1 VRLEEGG
8 EGFRIARQRPVGGLG
23 DAGLATSSLA
33 LPVRVPAGNR
43 QISGGK
49 SRVIASQARWQAL
62 PQVDY
67 TSGWISKRCGVWQE
81 SSAPRADEHAIWDTL
96 RSRKPGSLR
105 AMPSQFETSC
115 AI

>member
-1 VRLEEGG
+1 MADDPEVEQLSD
-8 EGFRIARQRPVGGLG
+8 FVLH
-23 DAGLATSSLA
+23 
-33 LPVRVPAGNR
+33 
-43 QISGGK
+43 
-49 SRVIASQARWQAL
+49 
-62 PQVDY
+62 Y
-67 TSGWISKRCGVWQE
+67 GVLQE

>member
-1 VRLEEGG
+1 LRATLSIIGNWLRAWVATRRFAWTIMANNAVVRPLENGG
-8 EGFRIARQRPVGGLG
+8 PRPGPPFENTFR
-23 DAGLATSSLA
+23 LAHDSPTA
-33 LPVRVPAGNR
+33 QEP
-43 QISGGK
+43 
-49 SRVIASQARWQAL
+49 
-62 PQVDY
+62 
-67 TSGWISKRCGVWQE
+67 KRYGVLQE

>member
-1 VRLEEGG
+1 MKTIGIEEHFLSPAVRTACDLQRKMT
-8 EGFRIARQRPVGGLG
+8 GFLRRYLTFAFARRRRPRKRSFTQRLVGRRGWHYFA
-23 DAGLATSSLA
+23 DA
-33 LPVRVPAGNR
+33 
-43 QISGGK
+43 
-49 SRVIASQARWQAL
+49 
-62 PQVDY
+62 Y
-67 TSGWISKRCGVWQE
+67 GVLQE